1 MVTVKEHYNNVL
13 SDIYSWMYGGFDK
26 GIARNREFFQE
37 RQIKT
42 NSSGI
47 AINLGSGYG
56 FQSIPLA

>member
-26 GIARNREFFQE
+26 RIARNRKFFQE
-37 RQIKT
+37 RQIEP

-47 AINLGSGYG
+47 TIDLGSGYG